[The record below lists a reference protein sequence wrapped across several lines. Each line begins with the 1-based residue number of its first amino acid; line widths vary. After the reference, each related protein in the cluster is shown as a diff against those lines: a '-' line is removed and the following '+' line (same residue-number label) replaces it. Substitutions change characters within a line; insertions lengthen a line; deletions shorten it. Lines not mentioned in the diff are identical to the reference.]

1 MNYDD
6 EESLD
11 REFFLNVK
19 REKITK
25 DTILDETYNKA
36 LRKKEKKS
44 KEKTTPKSKPFYKSG
59 IMLVIVAIICFG
71 IVNHMPWFYIRYDGE
86 NGTKEQIFYK
96 DFKSEDV
103 NYEEIQKILSSNND
117 TYYLGFSQDDFKQ
130 TPATISNYFIGLG
143 AIGLIFL
150 ILQMLD
156 KKLKLS
162 LDSFSIIHSI
172 FSAITMSIGLI
183 IILTMMKFLSSY
195 ILLYYNMPLI
205 SRYINIT
212 NVIVIF
218 PVVFIVIFVAAS
230 IVKVSFSIMKINFK
244 EIEKKAGIK
253 GYKNPFFIHKDR
265 SKN

>member
-11 REFFLNVK
+11 KEFFLNVK

-25 DTILDETYNKA
+25 DTVLDDVYKRA
-36 LRKKEKKS
+36 LQKKEKKI

-59 IMLVIVAIICFG
+59 IMLLIVAIICFG
-71 IVNHMPWFYIRYDGE
+71 IVNYMPWFYVRYDGE

-96 DFKSEDV
+96 DFKMEDV
-103 NYEEIQKILSSNND
+103 NYEEIQELLVSNNG
-117 TYYLGFSQDDFKQ
+117 THYLGFSQNDFKKI
-130 TPATISNYFIGLG
+130 PATISNYFIGLG
-143 AIGLIFL
+143 ALGILFI

-156 KKLKLS
+156 RKLKLS
-162 LDSFSIIHSI
+162 LDSFSVIHSI
-172 FSAITMSIGLI
+172 FSAVTMSIGLV
-183 IILTMMKFLSSY
+183 IILIMMRFLSSY

-205 SRYINIT
+205 TRYMNVT
-212 NVIVIF
+212 NVIVLF
-218 PVVFIVIFVAAS
+218 PVVFIVVFVAAS
-230 IVKVSFSIMKINFK
+230 IVKVSFSIMKINFR